1 MKTSIEK
8 TLELEEID
16 KELYR
21 SVELW
26 KPIGGRGVFGGQ
38 VIGLALNASHHTI
51 SNSFQVHVKE
61 FK

>member
-38 VIGLALNASHHTI
+38 VIGLALNASHQTI
-51 SNSFQVHVKE
+51 NSSFQVHVDCN
-61 FK
+61 